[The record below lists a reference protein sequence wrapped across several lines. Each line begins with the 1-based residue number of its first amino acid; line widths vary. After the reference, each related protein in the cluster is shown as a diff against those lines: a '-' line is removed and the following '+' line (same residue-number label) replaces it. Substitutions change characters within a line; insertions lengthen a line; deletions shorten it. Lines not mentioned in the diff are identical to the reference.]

1 MVKNA
6 QLKMILI
13 SGLILCCGTHPA
25 RAEDESRPA
34 IIRIEIY
41 VNSEKV
47 SCDVT
52 SKGLFSEKI
61 IGTVQSG
68 LPAVIELFYQMMA
81 GSEGTVLRGVHSY
94 SLGYDVWDDVYSISA
109 EDSVEHFTTFDA
121 MRLAIENLRNVPIVP
136 IADIA
141 AELEYSIS
149 MSLAVNPLQ
158 GSDKRKIEGWV
169 SDNMRS
175 DQDKTR
181 REQVLNLNDL
191 INHFF
196 TREDIPANRSEWFET
211 PIFKPAELRVRPREE
226 NN

>member
-1 MVKNA
+1 MVMNA
-6 QLKMILI
+6 QLKII
-13 SGLILCCGTHPA
+13 FFGGLLLCFGAHSV
-25 RAEDESRPA
+25 RAEDEMRPA
-34 IIRIEIY
+34 IVRVEIY
-41 VNSEKV
+41 INSEKL

-109 EDSVEHFTTFDA
+109 EDSVEHFTTLDA

-136 IADIA
+136 MNEIA

-149 MSLAVNPLQ
+149 MSLAVSPLQ

-211 PIFKPAELRVRPREE
+211 LIFTPAELRMRPREE
-226 NN
+226 KN